1 MNVPTKTNGH
11 DKVTMHS
18 KLMDCPACSAPIMG
32 GFSGEL
38 EIHAGENGLW
48 VADIPT
54 ITGVVVRHD
63 CRKGPK

>member
-1 MNVPTKTNGH
+1 MNVKTNGH

-32 GFSGEL
+32 GFSGEPVL
-38 EIHAGENGLW
+38 TIGENGR
-48 VADIPT
+48 ASFDIPT